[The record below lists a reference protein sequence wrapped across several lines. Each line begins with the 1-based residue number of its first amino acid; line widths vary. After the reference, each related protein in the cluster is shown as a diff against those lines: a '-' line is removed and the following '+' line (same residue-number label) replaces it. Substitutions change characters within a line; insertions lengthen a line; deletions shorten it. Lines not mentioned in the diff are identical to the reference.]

1 MKCTNCIH
9 NEVCKYKAD
18 YKGVKDMREE
28 IVQNYEGWNMYRVEV
43 NCEAYKE
50 DPDKLWQEELER
62 QLFEQTA
69 EVF

>member
-9 NEVCKYKAD
+9 NEVCKYKTD

-28 IVQNYEGWNMYRVEV
+28 LIQNYEGWSMYRVEV

-50 DPDKLWQEELER
+50 DPEKLWQEELER